1 MTAKRAKKTRA
12 PAAKKRSPV
21 ASRPGRKQT
30 QTRAARAEFTEF
42 MKRAYAMELEAST
55 RYAEFADQMEVANN
69 REVAELF
76 RKLAGIEKLHANK
89 ILEQMGWTTAP
100 ADLEPF
106 RWEGLEG
113 PETGEHSDLHYLMQP
128 YHALQIALRNE
139 ERAARFFA
147 SLARRDL
154 PRAVL
159 DAAHEMAEEEREHV
173 ELVKAWMA
181 RVPKPEKGWD
191 IDLDPP
197 NVYD

>member
-1 MTAKRAKKTRA
+1 MTVKRKSKDPRKPATRRAA
-12 PAAKKRSPV
+12 PAPAKEGF
-21 ASRPGRKQT
+21 AQ
-30 QTRAARAEFTEF
+30 F

-55 RYAEFADQMEVANN
+55 RYAEFADEMEVANN

-89 ILEQMGWTTAP
+89 ILEQMGWKTPP

-113 PETGEHSDLHYLMQP
+113 AETGEHNDLHYLMRP

-147 SLARRDL
+147 SVARRDL
-154 PRAVL
+154 PPAVL
-159 DAAHEMAEEEREHV
+159 EAAREMAEEEREHV
-173 ELVKAWMA
+173 ELVKAWIA

-191 IDLDPP
+191 VDLDPP
-197 NVYD
+197 NFND

>member
-1 MTAKRAKKTRA
+1 
-12 PAAKKRSPV
+12 
-21 ASRPGRKQT
+21 
-30 QTRAARAEFTEF
+30 

-69 REVAELF
+69 PDVAELF
-76 RKLAGIEKLHANK
+76 RKLAGIEKLHARK
-89 ILEQMGWTTAP
+89 ILAQMRWKAAP

-113 PETGEHSDLHYLMQP
+113 PETGETNDLHYLMQP

-147 SLARRDL
+147 SVVRRDL

-159 DAAHEMAEEEREHV
+159 DAAKEMAEEEREHV
-173 ELVKAWMA
+173 ELVKAWIA

>member
-1 MTAKRAKKTRA
+1 MSATRTKTKKAKAASRATK
-12 PAAKKRSPV
+12 AAK
-21 ASRPGRKQT
+21 
-30 QTRAARAEFTEF
+30 AEYVEF
-42 MKRAYAMELEAST
+42 MKQAYAMELEAST

-76 RKLAGIEKLHANK
+76 RKLSGIEKLHATK
-89 ILEQMGWTTAP
+89 ILEQMGWTAPP
-100 ADLEPF
+100 ADLAPF

-113 PETGEHSDLHYLMQP
+113 AETGAHDDLHYLMQP

-139 ERAARFFA
+139 ARAAELFA
-147 SLARRDL
+147 SIARKKL
-154 PRAVL
+154 PQAVL

-191 IDLDPP
+191 VDLDPP
-197 NVYD
+197 NVND